1 MATLKSKGCKLIHSI
16 NDKAF
21 DTALLDRGTSRR
33 VQFVLAA
40 YVFEENSVIFCLFCT
55 LSHTY
60 CVIPSRSMSYYFK
73 QRFMLIKNNYTHLLQ
88 ISKCISNDKSY
99 FWPLKLQIL
108 HTFRCTCIS
117 NPFDLLLVSTKIGG
131 WFNKSFEAE
140 ISIFHGHC
148 RFFLLCHQIYVS
160 ACSINLYH
168 K

>member
-1 MATLKSKGCKLIHSI
+1 MATLKSKGCKLLHSI

-21 DTALLDRGTSRR
+21 DTALLDRGTTRR

-40 YVFEENSVIFCLFCT
+40 YVFEENSVNFCLFCT

-99 FWPLKLQIL
+99 LWPLKLQL
-108 HTFRCTCIS
+108 LGSAHTQMYLYFQ
-117 NPFDLLLVSTKIGG
+117 
-131 WFNKSFEAE
+131 SFWPAF
-140 ISIFHGHC
+140 SQYKK
-148 RFFLLCHQIYVS
+148 RRVV
-160 ACSINLYH
+160 
-168 K
+168 